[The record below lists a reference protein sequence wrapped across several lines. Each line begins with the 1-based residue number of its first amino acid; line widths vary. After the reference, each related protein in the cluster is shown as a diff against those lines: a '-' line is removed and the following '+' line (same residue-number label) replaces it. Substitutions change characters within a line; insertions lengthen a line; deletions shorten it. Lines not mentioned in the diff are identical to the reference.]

1 MQCPQCGTE
10 IPDGQWNCT
19 SCRINVYWA
28 SQHYDSLA
36 RVRQEQGLSPGPRTP
51 SFLILA
57 HERAMNERAGHG
69 GDVEHK
75 VRKIARATMK
85 RRA

>member
-1 MQCPQCGTE
+1 MRCPQCGTE
-10 IPDGQWNCT
+10 ITDEQWNCA
-19 SCRINVYWA
+19 SCRINAYWV

-36 RVRQEQGLSPGPRTP
+36 RVRQQQGLSAAPRTP

-57 HERAMNERAGHG
+57 HERAMNERAGRG
-69 GDVEHK
+69 GDVDSK
-75 VRKIARATMK
+75 VRQIARAAMR